1 MKIKKIKNLPFK
13 ENTHHT
19 FFNEKNSPKN
29 IDSFLNFPELS
40 NYGITSIQKTQTGQL
55 SSYNKHSSLLTS
67 ISEPACRRA
76 SSYSYSA
83 FDMAR

>member
-29 IDSFLNFPELS
+29 IDSYLNFPELS

-55 SSYNKHSSLLTS
+55 SSYNRHSSLLTS
-67 ISEPACRRA
+67 ISK
-76 SSYSYSA
+76 SLKT
-83 FDMAR
+83 MMKN